1 MVPRHRKAKTM
12 ENTEVFELESG
23 GVDAGGAFAW
33 FDVPAWLIE
42 ESVRS
47 ETVEGVVLGTLY
59 RLAQI
64 SEENFGKPVN
74 AEVLFHEGG
83 VRVVLPKPTTKS
95 DWLRYVE
102 FAEAQR
108 KELRAAPVGFIHAEG
123 GGARLVMRARDGGE
137 VDATYPD
144 PALEQEVAS

>member
-1 MVPRHRKAKTM
+1 M
-12 ENTEVFELESG
+12 ENMEVFELENG
-23 GVDAGGAFAW
+23 GADAGGAFAW
-33 FDVPAWLIE
+33 FDMPAWVIDQG
-42 ESVRS
+42 VRS
-47 ETVEGVVLGTLY
+47 GTVEGFVLGALY

-64 SEENFGKPVN
+64 SEENFGEPVD
-74 AEVLFHEGG
+74 AEVLFHKGG
-83 VRVVLPKPTTKS
+83 VRVVLPTPATKS

-123 GGARLVMRARDGGE
+123 GGARLVTKARDGGE